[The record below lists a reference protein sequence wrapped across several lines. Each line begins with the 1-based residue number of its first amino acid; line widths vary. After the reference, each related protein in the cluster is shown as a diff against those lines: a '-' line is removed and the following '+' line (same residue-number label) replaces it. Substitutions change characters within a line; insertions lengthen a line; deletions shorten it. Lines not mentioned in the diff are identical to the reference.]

1 MSEGWTEG
9 GKGLNDPCP
18 VGYRVPTAA
27 EWQSLLAYVDGN
39 AAKNQDS
46 GDKPLPMY
54 DWKAG
59 DATGEGTY
67 YERKMTTAYGM
78 RCVKE

>member
-1 MSEGWTEG
+1 MGWG
-9 GKGLNDPCP
+9 RIM
-18 VGYRVPTAA
+18 V
-27 EWQSLLAYVDGN
+27 
-39 AAKNQDS
+39 KNS
-46 GDKPLPMY
+46 KTPMY

>member
-39 AAKNQDS
+39 AAKNQNS
-46 GDKPLPMY
+46 GD
-54 DWKAG
+54 
-59 DATGEGTY
+59 T
-67 YERKMTTAYGM
+67 
-78 RCVKE
+78 

>member
-1 MSEGWTEG
+1 
-9 GKGLNDPCP
+9 
-18 VGYRVPTAA
+18 
-27 EWQSLLAYVDGN
+27 
-39 AAKNQDS
+39 
-46 GDKPLPMY
+46 MY

-78 RCVKE
+78 RCVNHLLGRELRT